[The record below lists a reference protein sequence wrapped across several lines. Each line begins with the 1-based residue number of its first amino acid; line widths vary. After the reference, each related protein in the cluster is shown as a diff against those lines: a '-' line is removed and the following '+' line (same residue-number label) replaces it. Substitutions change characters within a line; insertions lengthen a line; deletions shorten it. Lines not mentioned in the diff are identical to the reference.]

1 MAPRDTRTGGVLES
15 LILPALSKGGYKY
28 EKQMVIG
35 TRPGGAQH
43 KIDVLA
49 EDGSGQRYLISMKWQ
64 QVGGTAEQKVPFE
77 VICLGDIMAR
87 HPGAYRT
94 AYLVLG
100 GPGWSLRD
108 FYIGGGLKEYLRHV
122 DLVSIVGLEHFIA
135 KANKG
140 EL

>member
-1 MAPRDTRTGGVLES
+1 VAPRDTRTGGVLES

-28 EKQMVIG
+28 KKQIVIG
-35 TRPGGAQH
+35 RRPGGAQH

-49 EDGSGQRYLISMKWQ
+49 EDASGQLYLVSMKWQ

-87 HPGAYRT
+87 LPGTYRA

-100 GPGWSLRD
+100 GPGWTLRD
-108 FYIGGGLKEYLRHV
+108 FYIGGGLREYLRQDHV
-122 DLVSIVGLEHFIA
+122 QIIGLEHFVA
-135 KANKG
+135 KANRG